1 MKKKIVIFCTVPDTF
16 NLILQGQPKH
26 LAQFYEIH
34 LVTSPNPGYEEIS
47 MREGVTV
54 HSLKM
59 NRGIS
64 PPKDF
69 FSIIRAFFLIRKLRP
84 DIIQSYTPKAGLVA
98 MAAGFLARAPIRI
111 HTFTGIVF
119 TEKTG
124 LLKKLLMLMDKLICK
139 LATTVVPESAGVKEI
154 LLKNRITNKEIN
166 LIGYGN
172 VAGVDV
178 NHFYPFDSNSINIC
192 EEHIGFF
199 RFIFIGRIHK
209 DKGIEELVNAF
220 QNTNQSILILLG
232 DVDKESPPPPDI
244 MEKIQKSDRIYWF
257 GFQTDIRKFLA
268 FSNAL
273 VLPSYREGFP
283 NVLLQ
288 ACAMQKPCIVSDI
301 SGCNEVIDSSI
312 GWLVPPKSES
322 HLHAAMQSIMQES
335 PETLRAKGMS
345 ARRRVVDRFEK
356 GAHLH
361 RLVDFYSSLVNI
373 DEKTN

>member
-16 NLILQGQPKH
+16 NLILQGQPKY
-26 LAQFYEIH
+26 LSRFYEIH
-34 LVTSPNPGYEEIS
+34 LVTSPNLGYEEIS

-54 HSLKM
+54 HPLKM
-59 NRGIS
+59 NRGINL
-64 PPKDF
+64 PGDF
-69 FSIIRAFFLIRKLRP
+69 FSIIRAFFLIRKVRP

-98 MAAGFLARAPIRI
+98 MAAGFLARTPIRI

-119 TEKTG
+119 TEKAG
-124 LLKKLLMLMDKLICK
+124 LLKKLLIFMDKLICK
-139 LATTVVPESAGVKEI
+139 LATNIVPESAGVKEI
-154 LLKNRITNKEIN
+154 LIKNRITNKEIN

-178 NHFYPFDSNSINIC
+178 NYFSPLDNFSDDNSINISN
-192 EEHIGFF
+192 EHIAFF

-209 DKGIEELVNAF
+209 DKGIEELVNSF

-232 DVDKESPPPPDI
+232 DVDKESPPSPHI

-257 GFQTDIRKFLA
+257 GFQADIRKFLA

-312 GWLVPPKSES
+312 GWLVPPKNES
-322 HLHAAMQSIMQES
+322 HLHAAMQLIMQES
-335 PETLRAKGMS
+335 PETLRVKGIA
-345 ARRRVVDRFEK
+345 ARKRVVDRFEK

-361 RLVDFYSSLVNI
+361 RLVNFYSSLV
-373 DEKTN
+373 KYQ